1 MILKIILIPALFWL
15 LQAFSV
21 LGRRVAVSWDIGYVP
36 IDRAGYGTVLGI
48 GANGKLPIPPVTMT
62 VGDTLALT
70 VHNSLN
76 VTTSIHTHGIF
87 QNGTNFMDGAASVTQ
102 CGIPPGDSFTYE
114 FVVHQAGTFWLHGH
128 DHHQNSDGL
137 RTPLVIRER
146 GQPPIKYDDEML
158 FSFEDWF
165 IETFAERAELT
176 LSPTKP
182 FPPVHGYGFGLING
196 INGNHSQPINFQPG
210 KTYRLRL
217 INMSSVMWFQF
228 SLPGHVMRVIEI
240 DGEYTEPLEVDGVDI
255 APAQRCSVLIT
266 AHPTNSFNYRYN
278 ATMYASFIPAEP
290 GLSPRI
296 FIGDVV
302 YKQNAPFIQPGSYGD
317 AFRWAKDIELH
328 ALDQAPALPVDR
340 SLELI
345 IGRGVYSTGQNLLN
359 VNNITYGLPLT
370 PTLYTALSMGDMS
383 ADERVYGPQA
393 HAVVLK
399 HLEVIELTIHN
410 RAPTPHPMHLHGHV
424 FQITEYGP
432 IDPLG
437 SNNVT
442 AIPVVKNT
450 GVPARRDTVVVDVQQ
465 YVKLRFRADNPGV
478 WMLHCHMDTHAILGL
493 AMTFIEAPDVLQRTQ
508 HIPPE
513 MLGQCAKRG
522 IKTTGNAA
530 GNQGLNLTGLPV
542 MPTIVLHKA

>member
-1 MILKIILIPALFWL
+1 M
-15 LQAFSV
+15 
-21 LGRRVAVSWDIGYVP
+21 
-36 IDRAGYGTVLGI
+36 VLGI

-62 VGDTLALT
+62 AGDTLALT
-70 VHNSLN
+70 VHNALN

-87 QNGTNFMDGAASVTQ
+87 QNDTNFMDGAASVTQ

-128 DHHQNSDGL
+128 DHYQSSDGL
-137 RTPLVIRER
+137 RAPLVVYDK
-146 GQPPIKYDDEML
+146 GQPPIKYDEEIL
-158 FSFEDWF
+158 FSFENWRTVT
-165 IETFAERAELT
+165 IAERLALV
-176 LSPTKP
+176 LDPTKP
-182 FPPVHGYGFGLING
+182 FPPPNGVMFGLING
-196 INGNHSQPINFQPG
+196 INGNYTRPMNFQPG

-217 INMSSVMWFQF
+217 VNMSGTMWFQF
-228 SLPGHVMRVIEI
+228 SLPGHIMRVIEI
-240 DGEYTEPLEVDGVDI
+240 DGEYTEPLEVDGVDM
-255 APAQRCSVLIT
+255 APAQRCSVLVT
-266 AHPTNSFNYRYN
+266 AHSTSSFNYRYN
-278 ATMYASFIPAEP
+278 ATMYASFFPAEP

-302 YKQNAPFIQPGSYGD
+302 YKQDAPFIQPSSYGD
-317 AFRWAKDIELH
+317 TFRWAKDIELH
-328 ALDQAPALPVDR
+328 ALDKAPALPVDR

-345 IGRGVYSTGQNLLN
+345 IERSVYSTGQNLLN

-370 PTLYTALSMGDMS
+370 PTLYTALSMGNMS
-383 ADERVYGPQA
+383 ADERVYGPQVN
-393 HAVVLK
+393 AVVLK
-399 HLEVIELTIHN
+399 HHEVVELVIHN
-410 RAPTPHPMHLHGHV
+410 RATIPHPMHLHGHT
-424 FQITEYGP
+424 FQVTEYGP
-432 IDPLG
+432 SDPLA

-478 WMLHCHMDTHAILGL
+478 WLLHCHIDGHFAMGL

-513 MLGQCAKRG
+513 MIAQCAKRG

-542 MPTIVLHKA
+542 MPTIVLQKA

>member
-1 MILKIILIPALFWL
+1 
-15 LQAFSV
+15 
-21 LGRRVAVSWDIGYVP
+21 
-36 IDRAGYGTVLGI
+36 
-48 GANGKLPIPPVTMT
+48 MT
-62 VGDTLALT
+62 AGDTLAVT

-87 QNGTNFMDGAASVTQ
+87 QNGTNFMDGPASVTQ

-128 DHHQNSDGL
+128 DHSQSSDDL
-137 RTPLVIRER
+137 RAPLVVYDK
-146 GQPPIKYDDEML
+146 GQPPIKYDEEIL
-158 FSFEDWF
+158 FSFENWR
-165 IETFAERAELT
+165 TVTVAERLALV
-176 LSPTKP
+176 LDSTKP
-182 FPPVHGYGFGLING
+182 FPPPNGVMFGLING
-196 INGNHSQPINFQPG
+196 INGNYTQPMNFQPG

-217 INMSSVMWFQF
+217 VNMSGTMWFQF

-240 DGEYTEPLEVDGVDI
+240 DGEYTEPLEVDGVDM
-255 APAQRCSVLIT
+255 APAQRYSVLVT
-266 AHPTNSFNYRYN
+266 AHSTSSFNYRYN
-278 ATMYASFIPAEP
+278 ATMYASFFPTEP

-302 YKQNAPFIQPGSYGD
+302 YKQDAPFIQPGSYGD

-345 IGRGVYSTGQNLLN
+345 IGINLHSNGQHLFNL
-359 VNNITYGLPLT
+359 NNIAYAPPLT

-399 HLEVIELTIHN
+399 HHEVVELVIHN
-410 RAPTPHPMHLHGHV
+410 RAPTPHPIHLHGHM

-432 IDPLG
+432 SDPLG
-437 SNNVT
+437 SKNVT
-442 AIPVVKNT
+442 AIPVAKNT

-478 WMLHCHMDTHAILGL
+478 WLLHCHMDVHFAMGL
-493 AMTFIEAPDVLQRTQ
+493 AMTFIVAPDVLQRTQ

-513 MLGQCAKRG
+513 MIAQCAKRG

-542 MPTIVLHKA
+542 MPTIVLQKA